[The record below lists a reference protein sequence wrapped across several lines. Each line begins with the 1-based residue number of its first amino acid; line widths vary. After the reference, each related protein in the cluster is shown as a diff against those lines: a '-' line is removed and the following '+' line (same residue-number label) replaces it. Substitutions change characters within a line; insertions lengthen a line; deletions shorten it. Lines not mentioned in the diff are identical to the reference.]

1 MFLADKPYISD
12 FFKKTVREHKIPVV
26 GTEAAKGLNL
36 LPGTIIIAEKEAAD
50 LVRRSRDLR
59 IYSSSENSLGWISE
73 HLQETPLPQKIRQF
87 KDKLWFRE
95 LTREIFPDFYFR
107 GISAADLED
116 LHVEEL
122 PMPFIIKPAV
132 GFFSMGV
139 YRVDTPREWLK
150 TVKEIRTEIKKVQG
164 IYPREVL
171 DAERFLIEQCITGE
185 EFAVDA
191 YYDFAGD
198 PVILSI
204 FKHIF
209 SSDADVSDRVYTT
222 SKSIIQSNLREFT
235 DFAAKIGK
243 ATGVKNFPVHM
254 ELRRQM
260 DGQIL
265 PIEVNPLRFGGWCTT
280 PDMTFQAWGF
290 NPYIYYYEQKKPD
303 WEEVLQGKEGKM
315 FSIIVLDNST
325 GINGKDILQFDYDR
339 LLAGFEKPLELRK
352 IDYVRYPVFGFLFA
366 ETREENF
373 DELKYILNSDL
384 KEFSERDRER

>member
-1 MFLADKPYISD
+1 M
-12 FFKKTVREHKIPVV
+12 
-26 GTEAAKGLNL
+26 
-36 LPGTIIIAEKEAAD
+36 
-50 LVRRSRDLR
+50 
-59 IYSSSENSLGWISE
+59 
-73 HLQETPLPQKIRQF
+73 
-87 KDKLWFRE
+87 
-95 LTREIFPDFYFR
+95 IFPDFYFR

-325 GINGKDILQFDYDR
+325 GINGKDILQFDYER